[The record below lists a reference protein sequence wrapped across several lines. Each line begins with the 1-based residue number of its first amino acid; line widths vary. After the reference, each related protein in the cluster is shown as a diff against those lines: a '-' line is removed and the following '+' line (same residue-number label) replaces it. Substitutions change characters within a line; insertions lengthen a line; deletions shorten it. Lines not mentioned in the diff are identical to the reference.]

1 MQYII
6 IAILILIS
14 LAIGIYLWL
23 ILRQINNL
31 SKQLEFLAK
40 HESRMQLTSSFN
52 NKSISKLTALINS
65 QIKDM
70 AELRIHLKN
79 EKVTSED
86 TIAGLSHDI
95 RTPLTSLDGYLQLL
109 KQTDDPVKQ
118 QAYLVIMQERVKSLR
133 KILDEL
139 FIYAKLQ
146 QADYLL
152 ELETINI
159 NEVLTQNILMFY
171 EDFKRH
177 NIEPEINYKKENV
190 MIQANTNALERVL
203 QNVLRNVLLHGAGD
217 LNISLSIIEAGKDEE
232 SEPKLCLSFS
242 NRMRPDSTLH
252 TEQVFDKFYKG
263 NPSRHNSST
272 GLGLAIAKNLT
283 EKMNGK
289 LNVEIEENI
298 FVLQIQFPVKTL
310 S

>member
-1 MQYII
+1 MLYFV
-6 IAILILIS
+6 IAILIIIS

-23 ILRQINNL
+23 TMRQINDL
-31 SKQLEFLAK
+31 LKQLEFLMQ
-40 HESRMQLTSSFN
+40 HESRMQLTTSFR
-52 NKSISKLTALINS
+52 NKSIMKITTLINS
-65 QIKDM
+65 QMKDM
-70 AELRIHLKN
+70 TDLRIHLKK

-109 KQTDDPVKQ
+109 KNTDDPVKQ
-118 QAYLVIMQERVKSLR
+118 QSYLAIIQERVESLR

-152 ELETINI
+152 ELETVNV

-171 EDFKRH
+171 EDFKRQ
-177 NIEPEINYKKENV
+177 NIEPKIDFEKEDIT
-190 MIQANTNALERVL
+190 IQANTNALERVL
-203 QNVLRNVLLHGAGD
+203 QNVLRNALLHGAGD
-217 LNISLSIIEAGKDEE
+217 LNISLNIAEADDAE
-232 SEPKLCLSFS
+232 SEAKLYLSFS
-242 NRMRPDSTLH
+242 NRMRPDSMLC

-263 NPSRHNSST
+263 DSSRQNSST

-289 LNVEIEENI
+289 LHVEAEDNI
-298 FVLQIQFPVKTL
+298 FVLQIQFPLK
-310 S
+310 

>member
-1 MQYII
+1 LQYFVIAVLII
-6 IAILILIS
+6 IS

-23 ILRQINNL
+23 TMRQINDL
-31 SKQLEFLAK
+31 LKQLEFLMQ
-40 HESRMQLTSSFN
+40 HESRMQLTTSFS
-52 NKSISKLTALINS
+52 NKSILKITTLINS
-65 QIKDM
+65 QMKDM
-70 AELRIHLKN
+70 ADLRIHLKK

-109 KQTDDPVKQ
+109 KNTDDPVKQ
-118 QAYLVIMQERVKSLR
+118 QSYLAIMQERVESLR

-146 QADYLL
+146 QADYQL

-159 NEVLTQNILMFY
+159 NETLTQNIFMFY

-177 NIEPEINYKKENV
+177 NIEPEISFEKENV
-190 MIQANTNALERVL
+190 MIQANANALERVL

-217 LNISLSIIEAGKDEE
+217 LKISLNLIKAGEDEE
-232 SEPKLCLSFS
+232 YESKLSLSFS
-242 NRMRPDSTLH
+242 NRMRPDSMLC

-263 NPSRHNSST
+263 DSSRQNSST

-289 LNVEIEENI
+289 LYVEAEDNI
-298 FVLQIQFPVKTL
+298 FVLQIQFPLK
-310 S
+310 